1 MRGKRNLQN
10 LDCTVIVTS
19 SLYYERQDFE
29 ELVQLFSNLTVEDFR
44 LRTYLD
50 VIQSLLT
57 AGSLDKLPTR
67 PGSRK
72 KKVVRLVNE
81 KLAAIPD
88 SQSRDRITA
97 WFNEAAEQ
105 ERDIELAQE
114 LLYRYCWADFLDR
127 AAQQDE
133 SDIPF
138 RDKLSIRPVIP
149 DIGKREVKA
158 LADVVMPTSQESIDS
173 QVFETGIVSLDDIVK
188 MRKTNFV
195 VIAARTTVG
204 KSLFMINQA
213 IYNAGQGTRV
223 LYVSLEESDVEL
235 KNRVQLH
242 IDANNSSDEAY
253 KENVMK
259 NFIIYTPGTSSP
271 TTVLDESAR
280 IMRENDIGV
289 IFIDYI
295 QLMRY
300 PGMSDWDSLRA
311 LTRELKLY
319 AIKNNV
325 LLVTASQLKREVE
338 YTGANISSMYGSS
351 TIEND
356 ANIIL
361 LLSSIR
367 RESVRIDNTM
377 AVKIDVAKNRSGQQ
391 GTVDNLLIDYSCG
404 HIEES
409 GGC

>member
-44 LRTYLD
+44 LKTYLE

-57 AGSLDKLPTR
+57 AGSLDKLPAK

-72 KKVVRLVNE
+72 KKVTRLVNE

-173 QVFETGIVSLDDIVK
+173 QVFETGIVSLDEIVK

-213 IYNAGQGTRV
+213 IYNAGQGTRI

-242 IDANNSSDEAY
+242 IDADGNDEAY

-280 IMRENDIGV
+280 IMREDDIGV

-391 GTVDNLLIDYSCG
+391 GTLDNLLIDYSCG
-404 HIEES
+404 HINES
-409 GGC
+409 C